1 MSSTLPIR
9 NVVLSSRFRLSPCI
23 HPFKRCHAPTP
34 LPKLGVPSFWTISHR
49 SFKTSLCIRFPCL
62 PPDKSTNKLK
72 DNLGRDKVSH
82 ENVTLR
88 EDIYTVPNLLTM
100 SRILACPV
108 LGWSILQDN
117 FYLATGL
124 LVYAGLSDL
133 VDGFLARRF
142 NMRSVLGT
150 ILDPAADKT
159 LMTTLTVTLTMKGL
173 LPVSLAAIIIGRDVL
188 LSLSAFYI
196 RYTSLPPPKTFAR
209 YWNFSI
215 PSAEVRPTAISK
227 FNTAAQLALM
237 FATTVAPIAPA
248 FLSAYLPGMQLLV
261 AGTTIWSG
269 LSYVFS
275 KNAVRVLSETRE
287 RR

>member
-1 MSSTLPIR
+1 MSSTLLIR
-9 NVVLSSRFRLSPCI
+9 NVVLSCRLPLSLCI
-23 HPFKRCHAPTP
+23 HPFKHCHAPTP
-34 LPKLGVPSFWTISHR
+34 LPKLGVPSFWLISRR

-62 PPDKSTNKLK
+62 PPDKNANKLG

-159 LMTTLTVTLTMKGL
+159 LMTTLTVT
-173 LPVSLAAIIIGRDVL
+173 DVL

-248 FLSAYLPGMQLLV
+248 YLSAYLPGMQLLV

-275 KNAVRVLSETRE
+275 KNAVRILSKTRE

>member
-1 MSSTLPIR
+1 MY
-9 NVVLSSRFRLSPCI
+9 
-23 HPFKRCHAPTP
+23 
-34 LPKLGVPSFWTISHR
+34 
-49 SFKTSLCIRFPCL
+49 
-62 PPDKSTNKLK
+62 
-72 DNLGRDKVSH
+72 
-82 ENVTLR
+82 
-88 EDIYTVPNLLTM
+88 IYTVPNLLTV

-173 LPVSLAAIIIGRDVL
+173 LPVSLATIIIGRDVL

-215 PSAEVRPTAISK
+215 PSAEVRPTTISK

-237 FATTVAPIAPA
+237 FGTTVAPIAPVY
-248 FLSAYLPGMQLLV
+248 LSAHLPKIQLLV
-261 AGTTIWSG
+261 AATTIWSG

-275 KNAVRVLSETRE
+275 KDAVRIVSEE
-287 RR
+287 RDRQ